1 MAEETDYPKL
11 LEQLAN
17 GDIDKFTVHPEDFM
31 AFQVAFMNFDKRKR
45 VIGTADQGGVVTY
58 VFESNPQEKK
68 S

>member
-1 MAEETDYPKL
+1 
-11 LEQLAN
+11 
-17 GDIDKFTVHPEDFM
+17 M